1 MSVLLPVTCHGCDRP
16 LAECGDSFVRTVK
29 GALCCA
35 CWIRLK
41 RPGAG
46 GSAMQE
52 THEAEV
58 KARDTMQRRG
68 GADRYRVAAGKS

>member
-1 MSVLLPVTCHGCDRP
+1 VSVLLPVTCHGCDRP

-52 THEAEV
+52 TYEAEV
-58 KARDTMQRRG
+58 VARERMQARG
-68 GADRYRVAAGKS
+68 GTDRHLVRNGMS